1 MTDHAG
7 ELLGTFDVVFD
18 DGSGLA
24 ISVYREERRVR
35 FQWPNQGGI
44 PNEHMVRV
52 VNEGRRSAARW
63 RRKRSNRRSGSAK
76 SAAAST
82 CSADG

>member
-24 ISVYREERRVR
+24 ISVYREGRRVR

-52 VNEGRRSAARW
+52 VNEGDVKGWVKELGYAFQKRIKTYSFSPARR
-63 RRKRSNRRSGSAK
+63 
-76 SAAAST
+76 
-82 CSADG
+82 

>member
-18 DGSGLA
+18 DGSRLA

-44 PNEHMVRV
+44 PNKHMVRV
-52 VNEGRRSAARW
+52 VNEGDMKGWVKELGYAFQNRI
-63 RRKRSNRRSGSAK
+63 KRYSFSPAQR
-76 SAAAST
+76 
-82 CSADG
+82 